1 MTVAAQRILLVAHDF
16 PPQNWAGVELYTLAL
31 ARALIAQGVDVAVL
45 YPAKP
50 GDAAIH
56 IEADR
61 FEDVPV
67 FRFVHPFDS
76 CTFVFQQSELEAAFA
91 DLLRR
96 ESFTAVHFQH
106 LQGFPSSFPAEAKGQ
121 GCQVAMTLHDYWPLC
136 LLAHM
141 LKAGQVRCPG
151 PVDVAECIRCI
162 QPNLDTATCRAQA
175 QHPRNPIRQRLEVM
189 AQALDSVDILLA
201 SSGYVLKTYRN
212 FGLASKA
219 ILAPIGIEPIPVK
232 RTPQPGVTRVLYVG
246 ALHPLK
252 NPLSLVA
259 AFMMT
264 PGNLSLE
271 LRGRVQV
278 PGYAQ
283 QLLAVAERD
292 SRVHYGGPFESGELA
307 DILGR
312 ADVLVVPSFYESYSS
327 VAREAL
333 SAGVPVFAADVG
345 GMPEIV
351 QPEVNGMLFDPNDID
366 ALAHLLSRAAA
377 EPDWLAGLARGIQPP
392 RTMAMD
398 AADLIARLE
407 GRRIDG

>member
-1 MTVAAQRILLVAHDF
+1 MTAAAQRILLVAHDF

-31 ARALIAQGVDVAVL
+31 ARALIAQGVDAAVL

-50 GDAAIH
+50 GDTAMR

-61 FEDVPV
+61 FEGVPV
-67 FRFVHPFDS
+67 FRFVHPFDA
-76 CTFVFQQSELEAAFA
+76 CAFVFQQAELEAAFA
-91 DLLRR
+91 ELLRR
-96 ESFTAVHFQH
+96 ESFTTVHFQH
-106 LQGFPSSFPAEAKGQ
+106 LQGFPVSFPAVAKSQ

-136 LLAHM
+136 LLCHM

-151 PVDVAECIRCI
+151 PVDLAECIRCI
-162 QPNLDTATCRAQA
+162 QPDMDEATRRAQA
-175 QHPRNPIRQRLEVM
+175 QHPHNPIRQRLAAM
-189 AQALDSVDILLA
+189 ALALDAVDILLA

-212 FGLASKA
+212 FGMASKA
-219 ILAPIGIEPIPVK
+219 ILAPIGIEPIPV
-232 RTPQPGVTRVLYVG
+232 RRVEQPGVTRVVYVG

-264 PGNLSLE
+264 PGHLSLE
-271 LRGRVQV
+271 LRGRAQV

-283 QLLAVAERD
+283 QVLAAAERD
-292 SRVHYGGPFESGELA
+292 PRIRYGGPFESDELA

-351 QPEVNGMLFDPNDID
+351 QSEVNGMLFDPYDLD
-366 ALAHLLSRAAA
+366 ALAHLLARAAV
-377 EPDWLAGLARGIQPP
+377 EPAWLAGLVRGIRPP
-392 RTMAMD
+392 RVMAMD
-398 AADLIARLE
+398 AADLLARLE